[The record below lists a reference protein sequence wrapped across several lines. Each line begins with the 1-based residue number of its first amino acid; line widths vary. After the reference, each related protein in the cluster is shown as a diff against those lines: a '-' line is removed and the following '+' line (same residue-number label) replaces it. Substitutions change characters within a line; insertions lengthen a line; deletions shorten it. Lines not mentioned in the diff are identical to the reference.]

1 MMINELTAAERRVWD
16 AFPLGAA
23 VDFTTAGPGTAEGG
37 TAADGS
43 GWGPERTVR
52 ARVLRALLLTA
63 PQEEGEVAALKI
75 AGARITGRLDL
86 KYATVD
92 SVVRLSE
99 CHFDEVPDFSG
110 AQFTYLNLTKSV
122 LPGLRS
128 ARMRVDGG
136 LRLTECR
143 FRGPV
148 RLHGSQISGALFME
162 RAEFRGQ
169 DGDEPVLQ
177 LNQATVGDDIWAPE
191 MRAHGQVRLTGASVA
206 GRINLQDAQFDKPGG
221 TALDAQNLT
230 VEAHVRARCVRVKGR
245 VELRGSRIAGRLDL
259 MHAQLSHPGDT
270 ALRASSCTI
279 GELWLVGGDRID
291 GALNLRRAQI
301 DILTVAPEKLPH
313 QVFLSDLTYTALTP
327 HEAAERRLPMLE
339 QDGDGYVPYGY
350 EQLTAAYRR
359 IGDDAAARRVQL
371 AKQRRHRATLPWYGQ
386 VWGHVQDATVGYGF
400 RPLRAAVWLL
410 SLMAVGSVAYAVHPP
425 EPLKADEAP
434 DFNPVFYTLDL
445 LLPIID
451 FGQERAYAP
460 DDWSQWLSY
469 VLVITG
475 WILATTVVTGVT
487 RTVSRQ

>member
-1 MMINELTAAERRVWD
+1 
-16 AFPLGAA
+16 
-23 VDFTTAGPGTAEGG
+23 
-37 TAADGS
+37 
-43 GWGPERTVR
+43 
-52 ARVLRALLLTA
+52 
-63 PQEEGEVAALKI
+63 
-75 AGARITGRLDL
+75 
-86 KYATVD
+86 
-92 SVVRLSE
+92 
-99 CHFDEVPDFSG
+99 
-110 AQFTYLNLTKSV
+110 
-122 LPGLRS
+122 
-128 ARMRVDGG
+128 
-136 LRLTECR
+136 
-143 FRGPV
+143 
-148 RLHGSQISGALFME
+148 
-162 RAEFRGQ
+162 
-169 DGDEPVLQ
+169 
-177 LNQATVGDDIWAPE
+177 
-191 MRAHGQVRLTGASVA
+191 MRAHGQVRLTGASVT